1 VNEIIRDQ
9 VDKVTG
15 MTADYAITNYNKVI
29 AKGILKI
36 MNKIGI
42 LLYIRIALPNFEIL
56 GLNKNFTSKYFHT
69 PSRIEGIGLIEVEKK
84 LRKGIRKAFPNS
96 SVASLLSL

>member
-9 VDKVTG
+9 VDKSFITG
-15 MTADYAITNYNKVI
+15 MTADYAITNYNKAI

-42 LLYIRIALPNFEIL
+42 STLHSYRAAQIFEIL
-56 GLNKNFTSKYFHT
+56 GLNKNFTKYFH
-69 PSRIEGIGLIEVEKK
+69 I
-84 LRKGIRKAFPNS
+84 
-96 SVASLLSL
+96 LLE